1 MQKKHLMVQLI
12 DVLIR
17 CHSRN
22 IFHRDLKPENILL
35 DKTRR
40 QIYLS
45 DFGLAVK
52 RPLSHKPRDGTV
64 EFMSPGIVELTLSS
78 DFPKHFHLRV
88 SRRARGSCLR
98 AVHEWTL

>member
-1 MQKKHLMVQLI
+1 MMVQLT

-35 DKTRR
+35 DQTRR

-45 DFGLAVK
+45 DFGLAM
-52 RPLSHKPRDGTV
+52 RHPLSHKPRDGTV
-64 EFMSPGIVELTLSS
+64 EFMSPGTL
-78 DFPKHFHLRV
+78 D
-88 SRRARGSCLR
+88 
-98 AVHEWTL
+98 